1 MEPTNN
7 ERLWMCEVGA
17 NYIEEM
23 KELVR
28 KIEETEGA
36 QEITAREIM
45 TELTRSGDDDEIV
58 KPRIEQRVEEEAP
71 EEPNAYSDGSL
82 KNVKKGLFGTWGE
95 LGFGGRTGSK
105 SSSQVT
111 RK

>member
-1 MEPTNN
+1 
-7 ERLWMCEVGA
+7 
-17 NYIEEM
+17 M
-23 KELVR
+23 K
-28 KIEETEGA
+28 
-36 QEITAREIM
+36 
-45 TELTRSGDDDEIV
+45 ELTRSGDGDEIV

-82 KNVKKGLFGTWGE
+82 IHVKRAFLAFGE

-111 RK
+111 KKG